1 MKLEYLSQEQCL
13 KEYIKIATSI
23 NPTLSIEVGAHEAE
37 YSNAMS
43 IRGIRSIA
51 FEASPAVYKKYKNYI
66 NNFEY
71 INLAITNY
79 AGSIFF
85 NLDSAYNPSDIG
97 HNSIKDFNLHW
108 RSNGDPI
115 KVSCSSLDLYFNN
128 LQDEKICLWVDVE
141 GANKEVL
148 TGAIKLLKQVQ
159 TIYIEVEHIDY
170 WVDQWKRQDVIDFLS
185 IHGFKL
191 YREFVAYQDQTN
203 CIFIRK

>member
-128 LQDEKICLWVDVE
+128 LQDEKICLWV
-141 GANKEVL
+141 ARFKHTYVL
-148 TGAIKLLKQVQ
+148 
-159 TIYIEVEHIDY
+159 
-170 WVDQWKRQDVIDFLS
+170 
-185 IHGFKL
+185 
-191 YREFVAYQDQTN
+191 
-203 CIFIRK
+203 IFHLTRSYGLAFIIFSRIMQKNYMCSN